1 MPPRR
6 NANVNDNDDR
16 VEDESTSAEAS
27 GALQDRL
34 TYCLNVLTRLLTEEA
49 PPAFVHDDDLSN
61 EENLIEA
68 EGIGKT
74 ISNLL
79 EELNTYRELVHDDL
93 EEWCSLMKKLPNDER
108 AAEAQAYKDFKTL
121 NEVTDNMTNVANKIF
136 GLNKKQNE
144 VEKQQKRLQR
154 IIGQGAPPPIAGGAL
169 VAAAPVVIKH
179 RELPPQE
186 FDGEKIEEWTEFYQ
200 AFMGNY
206 DNDVSLSTVDKFR
219 YLKSFL
225 KGEAADLLLGVQVD
239 DMHYPIALRI
249 LEDEYGN
256 QNRLV
261 ERLNDRL
268 LSLKPITK
276 SGELKPLVRTFEK
289 CCKLLEAKH
298 VDVQNNSLL
307 RQDFVKKLPKRV
319 IAKVYEAE
327 AKSAT
332 WDTNDLRKMLAN
344 VVQLETRVDETYSQS
359 HSEKKPQGKKPQQ
372 AYSTVEVGKQT
383 PANSK
388 EKPTRGNCKFCS
400 KDQNLLL

>member
-1 MPPRR
+1 
-6 NANVNDNDDR
+6 
-16 VEDESTSAEAS
+16 
-27 GALQDRL
+27 
-34 TYCLNVLTRLLTEEA
+34 
-49 PPAFVHDDDLSN
+49 
-61 EENLIEA
+61 
-68 EGIGKT
+68 
-74 ISNLL
+74 
-79 EELNTYRELVHDDL
+79 
-93 EEWCSLMKKLPNDER
+93 MKKLPNDER

-261 ERLNDRL
+261 ER
-268 LSLKPITK
+268 P
-276 SGELKPLVRTFEK
+276 E
-289 CCKLLEAKH
+289 
-298 VDVQNNSLL
+298 
-307 RQDFVKKLPKRV
+307 
-319 IAKVYEAE
+319 
-327 AKSAT
+327 
-332 WDTNDLRKMLAN
+332 
-344 VVQLETRVDETYSQS
+344 
-359 HSEKKPQGKKPQQ
+359 
-372 AYSTVEVGKQT
+372 
-383 PANSK
+383 
-388 EKPTRGNCKFCS
+388 
-400 KDQNLLL
+400 